1 MYTNSLRNKID
12 ELKIRLSSKSI
23 YEEIG
28 IIGITEVKSKNCKFP
43 VEIPEIN
50 IENFDLISNNI
61 ENNEGRGVAMYMKNN
76 LKLHLLNSRYNFVK
90 MYGQH

>member
-1 MYTNSLRNKID
+1 MYINADSLQNKID

-28 IIGITEVKSKNCKFP
+28 VIGITAGKSKNCKFP

-61 ENNEGRGVAMYMKNN
+61 ENNEGRGVVLYIKTFR
-76 LKLHLLNSRYNFVK
+76 SYTC
-90 MYGQH
+90 